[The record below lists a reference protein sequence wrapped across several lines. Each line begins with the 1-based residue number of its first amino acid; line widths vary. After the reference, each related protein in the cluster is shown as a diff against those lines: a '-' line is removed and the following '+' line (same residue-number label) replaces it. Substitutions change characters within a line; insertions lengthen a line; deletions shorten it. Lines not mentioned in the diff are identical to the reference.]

1 MTKIVHFKKAL
12 ANKKQGGIVPPGEIA
27 HTNGVS
33 LEIPVCS
40 WVFNSPRDPSGELP
54 PSTYVFSIECFN
66 NNDNGNLTLTR
77 RSDFASASCPQ
88 EETIVTGIV
97 DLVNDHPDV
106 VARSVADQVF
116 KA

>member
-1 MTKIVHFKKAL
+1 MITRKLLRIFDDEPNISLVDD
-12 ANKKQGGIVPPGEIA
+12 
-27 HTNGVS
+27 GVS